1 MANSSLVFCSLYYLN
16 YKDGIELKEDL
27 LLATFNSDMKFT
39 FRAHTC
45 FNRLDLPPYTTFD
58 MLFEKLVTAVE
69 ETSTFGIE

>member
-1 MANSSLVFCSLYYLN
+1 MGKWLLEEC
-16 YKDGIELKEDL
+16 DL
-27 LLATFNSDMKFT
+27 LPHSVRCGNYVFLLCFIVQFQIFCI

>member
-1 MANSSLVFCSLYYLN
+1 MF
-16 YKDGIELKEDL
+16 YKDFSFS
-27 LLATFNSDMKFT
+27 A

-58 MLFEKLVTAVE
+58 MLFEKLVIAVE